1 MVPAY
6 PVILRFWDVAGVVLV
21 VLGIGGTFS
30 AAMVAY
36 LVRRLAPDAG

>member
-6 PVILRFWDVAGVVLV
+6 PVVLRLTDVLGVALV
-21 VLGIGGTFS
+21 VLGVGGAFS